1 MKLPRHGTP
10 ARTQGAALPWLL
22 VMLVLVAAVVG
33 GWFGWQFVEKL
44 ADQRSALLM
53 QIEQLTATQQQQ
65 REQYDDQVALLAE
78 RLNGIDRMFEE
89 RDRQLTAMQEGGMR
103 RWLVGEAEALAS
115 LAGERLLLTADL
127 KATRRLLEGAD
138 ATLARI
144 SDPKVMAARRALA
157 VDIEAVRGAEQVDVP
172 ALVLRLAALQALVAE
187 LTVPALPA
195 ATPTAGN
202 ALPADADWWQRLL
215 HSMPIHIQHDPIGA
229 PLPLDAQQ
237 AALLRLSL
245 DNSLQQAQLALLQA
259 RPQVYQAAL
268 DQADALIRSRFDPSE
283 ARARHLLSSINE
295 LRQQA
300 VEQALPEIGAGLA
313 AIRVLKV
320 GPQE

>member
-1 MKLPRHGTP
+1 MKQPRHGTP
-10 ARTQGAALPWLL
+10 AQLQGAALPWLL
-22 VMLVLVAAVVG
+22 IMLLLGVAVG
-33 GWFGWQFVEKL
+33 GGWYGWQFAAQL
-44 ADQRSALLM
+44 ADERSALMAELGR
-53 QIEQLTATQQQQ
+53 LTVAQQQQ

-78 RLNGIDRMFEE
+78 RLNGIDRMFEQ

-115 LAGERLLLTADL
+115 LAGQRLLLTADL

-144 SDPKVMAARRALA
+144 SDPKVTAARRALA

-172 ALVLRLAALQALVAE
+172 ALVLRLAALQSLVAE
-187 LTVPALPA
+187 LTVPMLPVA
-195 ATPTAGN
+195 APAPDD

-215 HSMPIHIQHDPIGA
+215 HSMPVRIRRDPVGT

-237 AALLRLSL
+237 AALLRLAL

-259 RPQVYQAAL
+259 RPRVYQAAL
-268 DQADALIRSRFDPSE
+268 DQADDLIRSRFDASE
-283 ARARHLLSSINE
+283 ARARHLLSSLNE

-313 AIRVLKV
+313 AIRALKV